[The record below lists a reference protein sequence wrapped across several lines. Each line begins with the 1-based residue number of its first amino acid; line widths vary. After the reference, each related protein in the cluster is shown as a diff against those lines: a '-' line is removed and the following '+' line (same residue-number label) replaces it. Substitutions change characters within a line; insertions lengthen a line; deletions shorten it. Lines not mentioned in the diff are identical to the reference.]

1 MGFMDS
7 LNISASGMTAER
19 LRLDV
24 VSNNIAN
31 ANTTRG
37 PGGGPF
43 QRKAVVLSPGDVS
56 FSSTLSSIAGGGGI
70 GAIELA
76 QQNAELTGVKVS
88 SIVPDSTP
96 FKEVYDPGNPDADK
110 RGYVRMPNVNVITEM
125 VDMMGA
131 SRAYEADVTA
141 VNSAKAM
148 AMKAIEIGRA

>member
-7 LNISASGMTAER
+7 LNVSASGMTAER

-24 VSNNIAN
+24 ISNNLAN

-43 QRKAVVLSPGDVS
+43 QRKAVVLSPGENS
-56 FSSTLSSIAGGGGI
+56 FASMLTAVGSGGGI
-70 GAIELA
+70 GAIQNA
-76 QQNAELTGVKVS
+76 QQASELSGVQVTG
-88 SIVPDSTP
+88 IIPDQTP
-96 FKEVYDPGNPDADK
+96 FKEVYDPGNPDANA
-110 RGYVRMPNVNVITEM
+110 RGYVRLPNVNVITEM

-141 VNSAKAM
+141 VNSAKGM
-148 AMKAIEIGRA
+148 AMKALDIGRA